1 MSMTATAS
9 LVRDPFEEQ
18 YFSARDGV
26 KLYARCYPAA
36 APRGSL
42 PVVCLAGLTRNS
54 RDFHDLAMALS
65 SHPEHPRVV
74 YTLDTRGRGRSEF
87 DKDWTN
93 YAVPIELQDVV
104 DFLVVAGIE
113 RATLV
118 GTSRGGLI
126 SMLLGAVMPTV
137 IGAVVLN
144 DIGPVIEREGLA
156 RIAGYVGR
164 APLPHSWGDATRMV
178 RDMNKRHFPRIPDA
192 QWEEVARQLFNEA
205 NGKPAPGY
213 DPEISRSLSVLDG
226 PAPQLWPQFESLK
239 NVPVLVLR
247 GEHSDIL
254 SEATVA
260 EMHRRHPALVSL
272 VVPEQGHAP
281 LLKDRQTNEA
291 IRRFLDAAETGN
303 VVTGLGIGLA

>member
-1 MSMTATAS
+1 MTMTAAAS
-9 LVRDPFEEQ
+9 LTRAPFEEQ
-18 YFSARDGV
+18 YFSARDGL

-54 RDFHDLAMALS
+54 RDFHDLAVALS

-104 DFLVVAGIE
+104 DFLIVAGIE

-178 RDMNKRHFPRIPDA
+178 RDMNKRHFPRVSDA
-192 QWEEVARQLFNEA
+192 QWDEVARQWFNET

-213 DPEISRSLSVLDG
+213 DAEISRSLSVLDG
-226 PAPQLWPQFESLK
+226 PAPQLWPQFEALK

-247 GEHSDIL
+247 GENSDIL

-260 EMHRRHPALVSL
+260 EMQRRHPALASF

-281 LLKDRQTNEA
+281 LLKDRPTNEA

-303 VVTGLGIGLA
+303 VVTGMSVG